1 MNNNQINNLVNLLD
15 GYVQKGGHHLNVNV
29 LNKRRKIMEKTQKEY
44 SIQEIGE
51 YIIEIKKYYGPT
63 SQEYTEAYNTWK
75 SIMRIIELKENIK

>member
-1 MNNNQINNLVNLLD
+1 MQLLELKEKILQIYFKLKAFNNF
-15 GYVQKGGHHLNVNV
+15 
-29 LNKRRKIMEKTQKEY
+29 RIMEKTQKEY

>member
-1 MNNNQINNLVNLLD
+1 MKKQ
-15 GYVQKGGHHLNVNV
+15 
-29 LNKRRKIMEKTQKEY
+29 QKEY

>member
-1 MNNNQINNLVNLLD
+1 
-15 GYVQKGGHHLNVNV
+15 
-29 LNKRRKIMEKTQKEY
+29 MEKTQKEY

-51 YIIEIKKYYGPT
+51 YIIEIKKHYGPT

>member
-1 MNNNQINNLVNLLD
+1 M
-15 GYVQKGGHHLNVNV
+15 LNAFV

-63 SQEYTEAYNTWK
+63 S
-75 SIMRIIELKENIK
+75 